1 MRRLISRKRNW
12 KTISLSKNLDGYIA
26 SLGSLN
32 NFNNLNRY
40 NAAANNNLSGYQ
52 TISLDLIAD
61 SYWMFGG
68 GDDNNVNKAQSA
80 PLKEEVIEWN
90 TNNIGNIHK
99 YNLVIPAS
107 SIKGALSHRIAYHYN
122 LLQQKWAD
130 TGDAKAGEE
139 NEAVKASFG
148 YCKNNNQSDGAR
160 GKVIINDIFIPDE
173 EFNQKLINHFRTTY
187 SAQFP
192 PAWILGNCSI
202 SPYSFSRFKKRTII
216 EWFSGGICLAEET
229 SFS

>member
-1 MRRLISRKRNW
+1 M
-12 KTISLSKNLDGYIA
+12 
-26 SLGSLN
+26 
-32 NFNNLNRY
+32 
-40 NAAANNNLSGYQ
+40 
-52 TISLDLIAD
+52 
-61 SYWMFGG
+61 
-68 GDDNNVNKAQSA
+68 
-80 PLKEEVIEWN
+80 IEWN

-139 NEAVKASFG
+139 NEAVKALFG

-173 EFNQKLINHFRTTY
+173 EFNQKLINHVSIDRFTGGAMPGKLFNERPVCADSRIPLT
-187 SAQFP
+187 
-192 PAWILGNCSI
+192 ILVEKEVINEPDPQNPNLI
-202 SPYSFSRFKKRTII
+202 RKALKHTLID
-216 EWFSGGICLAEET
+216 LAEGRLQLGAGSGRGNGYFRAEIPGN
-229 SFS
+229 FL